1 MTRQTFINL
10 PVRDLAKSTK
20 FFRAVGFSFDPEFT
34 DNNATRMIVSDQTSV
49 MLAVDICGE
58 SNEPLT

>member
-10 PVRDLAKSTK
+10 PVRDLAKSTE

-34 DNNATRMIVSDQTSV
+34 NNNATRMIVSDQT
-49 MLAVDICGE
+49 
-58 SNEPLT
+58 